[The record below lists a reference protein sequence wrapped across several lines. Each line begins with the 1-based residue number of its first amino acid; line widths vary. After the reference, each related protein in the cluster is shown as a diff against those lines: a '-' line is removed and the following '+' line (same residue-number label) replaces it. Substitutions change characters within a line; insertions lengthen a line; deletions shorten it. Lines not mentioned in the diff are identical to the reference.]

1 MCAVLAIV
9 GAGRASAQSASLY
22 GDPHARQ
29 TVSVADS
36 SWTYE
41 PPTEPRQFKV
51 NDQLTVLVSE
61 KSQLSSEGKMD
72 RRKNA
77 SGGMKLTNWILLD
90 GFGIFPDPQ
99 TRGDPTVSGEMAN
112 QYRSQATL
120 TSKDALTF
128 KIAVRIVEK
137 RPNGLLVVEGHRSI
151 QTNNEIWEQ
160 CLTGVVRPEDVLQN
174 NTVLSENVGELRLFK
189 REEGHVRDGYRR
201 GWFLKL
207 LDKYQLF

>member
-1 MCAVLAIV
+1 V
-9 GAGRASAQSASLY
+9 AQA
-22 GDPHARQ
+22 
-29 TVSVADS
+29 

-41 PPTEPRQFKV
+41 PPAEPRQFKV
-51 NDQLTVLVSE
+51 NDQLTIMVSE

-77 SGGMKLTNWILLD
+77 SMGMKLADWILLD

-99 TRGDPTVSGEMAN
+99 TRGEPTVAGEMEN

-174 NTVLSENVGELRLFK
+174 NTVLSENVAELRLFK
-189 REEGHVRDGYRR
+189 REQGHVRDGYRR
-201 GWFLKL
+201 GWFQKW

>member
-1 MCAVLAIV
+1 MLAAVCVERA
-9 GAGRASAQSASLY
+9 AGQSASLF

-29 TVSVADS
+29 AVSVSEA

-41 PPTEPRQFKV
+41 PPQEARQFKV
-51 NDQLTVLVSE
+51 NDQLTVIVSE

-77 SGGMKLTNWILLD
+77 NGKMTLTDWILLD

-99 TRGDPTVSGEMAN
+99 TRGSPSVGGEMSN

-174 NTVLSENVGELRLFK
+174 NTVLSENVAELRLFK
-189 REEGHVRDGYRR
+189 REQGHVRDGYRR
-201 GWFLKL
+201 GWLL
-207 LDKYQLF
+207 RWLDKYQLF